1 MTAENKTRQE
11 DSNKIYFAIFEAAMK
26 FYDFWKFGL
35 ILREFLKNLN
45 PFATVSNFMGLIYKN
60 PPK

>member
-45 PFATVSNFMGLIYKN
+45 PFATVSNFNL
-60 PPK
+60 